1 MNKEPYNE
9 KSDVYSFGILLI
21 ELMTSMK
28 PFERVACKE
37 HILEVVENGK
47 TPFVPKFI
55 PAEISILLR
64 NCWAKNLNHRPCFD
78 RIKDVLLP
86 DENYSTDL
94 TRSQKLMQSSIRS
107 IGTTKRTS

>member
-47 TPFVPKFI
+47 TPYFPKFI
-55 PAEISILLR
+55 PVEILVLLS
-64 NCWAKNLNHRPCFD
+64 NCWTKSSNNRPCFD
-78 RIKDVLLP
+78 RIKDVLW
-86 DENYSTDL
+86 DDKTYFADL
-94 TRSQKLMQSSIRS
+94 SRSQKLLQSSIRLAS
-107 IGTTKRTS
+107 QRS